1 MVTPELSREAFE
13 HIERL
18 FRETAL
24 ELFEVALA
32 LTHGNSIHAD
42 DLVQETF
49 VAAAQC
55 WDAKLAGR
63 DAPAHRRWLFR
74 VVRNKAIDAWRRD
87 QRVQFRTNADLAD
100 ISGGSVAN
108 TDHVALCSAAA
119 TRCWLLIERMPPTRY
134 QVAVLHW
141 GQEWSTAE
149 IAAHLKITQA
159 TVRGHLKLAR
169 DELVSKVGAD
179 VPIINDAEDEG
190 PHLQGRDS

>member
-1 MVTPELSREAFE
+1 MTPELSREAFE

-18 FRETAL
+18 FLETAQ

-32 LTHGNSIHAD
+32 LTHGNSVHAD

-55 WDAKLAGR
+55 RDAKLAGR
-63 DAPAHRRWLFR
+63 DASAHRRWLFR
-74 VVRNKAIDAWRRD
+74 VVRNKAIDAWQKD
-87 QRVQFRTNADLAD
+87 QRVQVRTKADLTD
-100 ISGGSVAN
+100 VSGGSVAN

-119 TRCWLLIERMPPTRY
+119 ARCWVLVEQMPPTRY
-134 QVAVLHW
+134 QVAVLRW

-149 IAAHLKITQA
+149 IAAYLGIAQA

-169 DELVSKVGAD
+169 DELLSEVGAD
-179 VPIINDAEDEG
+179 VPIINDAEDER